1 MSESSQLRIVVHIG
15 LHKTATRFF
24 QNFVFAQLNSVDVLF
39 NPPVLMTP
47 LHALYRNPSAEGG
60 KEKVL
65 AALAELRQDAQGKCL
80 LISKPDIP
88 GEMYDGYQ
96 QHPEYLLLLRELMPE
111 AQILYVARYPV
122 DWLHS
127 AYRQSLVKGR
137 GGPIE
142 TFLNFKDGKFGEKR
156 AVYANGMRNIDA
168 RQFPV
173 RSIYNHCVELFGRD
187 RVVLIC
193 FEHVRSHKDR
203 VLECLRELIGLEQLP
218 DLEPDRV
225 KNRSYSAQAIE
236 RFCSGGPASTHQV
249 SFSDKGPG
257 HLYWTYW
264 LKPLRKLRAN
274 FIKHAFD
281 NVAYRDWDL
290 MSRGG
295 MRDQLNELYQSDYDQ
310 LLSISR
316 ALLEDNGD

>member
-1 MSESSQLRIVVHIG
+1 MSELSPLRIVVHIG

-24 QNFVFAQLNSVDVLF
+24 QNFVFAQLNSADVLF
-39 NPPVLMTP
+39 NPPALMTP
-47 LHALYRNPSAEGG
+47 LHAFYRNPSAAGG

-65 AALAELRQDAQGKCL
+65 AALAELRQNAQGKCL

-88 GEMYDGYQ
+88 GEMYDGYPE
-96 QHPEYLLLLRELMPE
+96 HPEYLALLKKLMPE

-142 TFLNFKDGKFGEKR
+142 IFLNFRDGSFNEKQ

-168 RQFPV
+168 RRFPV
-173 RSIYNHCVELFGRD
+173 RSIYDHCVELFGRD

-203 VLECLRELIGLEQLP
+203 VLECLREMMGLAQLP
-218 DLEPDRV
+218 NFEPDRV

-236 RFCSGGPASTHQV
+236 RFCSGRPASTHQV
-249 SFSDKGPG
+249 SFSDEGPS
-257 HLYWTYW
+257 HLYWKYW

-274 FIKHAFD
+274 FIKHGFD
-281 NVAYRDWDL
+281 NLTYRDWDL

-295 MRDQLNELYQSDYDQ
+295 MRDQLNELYQSDYEQ

-316 ALLEDNGD
+316 ARLEGDGA

>member
-1 MSESSQLRIVVHIG
+1 
-15 LHKTATRFF
+15 
-24 QNFVFAQLNSVDVLF
+24 
-39 NPPVLMTP
+39 
-47 LHALYRNPSAEGG
+47 
-60 KEKVL
+60 
-65 AALAELRQDAQGKCL
+65 
-80 LISKPDIP
+80 
-88 GEMYDGYQ
+88 MYDGYPE
-96 QHPEYLLLLRELMPE
+96 HPEYLALLKKLMPE

-142 TFLNFKDGKFGEKR
+142 TFLNFRDGSFNEKQ
-156 AVYANGMRNIDA
+156 AIYANGMRNIDA
-168 RQFPV
+168 RRFPV
-173 RSIYNHCVELFGRD
+173 RSIYDHCVELFGRD

-203 VLECLRELIGLEQLP
+203 VLECLREMMGLAQLP
-218 DLEPDRV
+218 NLEPDRV

-236 RFCSGGPASTHQV
+236 RFCSGRPASTHQA
-249 SFSDKGPG
+249 SFSDEGPS
-257 HLYWTYW
+257 HLYWKYW

-274 FIKHAFD
+274 FIKHGFD
-281 NVAYRDWDL
+281 NLTYRDWDL

-295 MRDQLNELYQSDYDQ
+295 MRDQLNELYQSDYEQ

-316 ALLEDNGD
+316 ARLEDDGA